1 MSEYSKSAF
10 ESRNNMQ
17 RAQRNKKHAIATLR
31 AGDTVA
37 YTRLFLQSI
46 ADRSHASHA
55 RSGTVLGPAAL
66 DSEAGHTN
74 EPITAATWLIEVR
87 WSDGGVDRINPAN
100 VCRTRSV
107 PFIE

>member
-10 ESRNNMQ
+10 ETRNNMK
-17 RAQRNKKHAIATLR
+17 RATRNKKHGATLR
-31 AGDTVA
+31 AGDIVA

-46 ADRSHASHA
+46 ADRSHASHSQ
-55 RSGTVLGPAAL
+55 RGTVLGPADCNAESGFTDAAI
-66 DSEAGHTN
+66 DSQ
-74 EPITAATWLIEVR
+74 TWLIEVR
-87 WSDGGVDRINPAN
+87 WSDGGTGRINPAA